1 MSNTS
6 YIGPSFLSLL
16 GILFVGLRLTGLIDW
31 DWWLV
36 LSPLIV
42 ETLLFLVGLVIGLL
56 MIASDNRKWRR

>member
-16 GILFVGLRLTGLIDW
+16 GILFVGLRLTGFIDW

>member
-56 MIASDNRKWRR
+56 MIASDNRK

>member
-16 GILFVGLRLTGLIDW
+16 GILFVGLRLTGFIDW

-36 LSPLIV
+36 LLPLIV

-56 MIASDNRKWRR
+56 MVASDNRKWRR